1 MGLPGK
7 IDVVA
12 VAALAGE
19 QPRVFLAGDRR
30 AYACTRA
37 GGIFSREP
45 QGQSPS
51 VLNGGIIAATMNPIR
66 ATAVALLAA
75 LAPPLAAQDYPTKPV
90 HVYVPS
96 SPGGASDIAA
106 RLVSPKLAETLGQ
119 PFVVENRVAS
129 GGIVGTAQL
138 AKSPADGYAIM
149 MTFDTFASN
158 PHLYKELPY
167 DVVKDFAPIM
177 LMVRYPQILVVHP
190 SLKVKTV
197 PEFVA
202 YARAN
207 GARLNY
213 GSAGPASSSRLA
225 FELFKDAAGI
235 QVEAVHYKGGGPAIN
250 DLVSGTVQ
258 VMLIQAGGAIGQNV
272 KSGKLVGLATS
283 GRERSPQFPDLPT
296 IADFYPGFET
306 TSWVGAIAPSG
317 TPRAVIDKLNGALA
331 KILSSP
337 DVKSRFD
344 TQSAEIVASTP
355 EQFGELIKSETA
367 KWGRIIREKNISID

>member
-1 MGLPGK
+1 MKPISRIASFALS
-7 IDVVA
+7 
-12 VAALAGE
+12 AAL
-19 QPRVFLAGDRR
+19 
-30 AYACTRA
+30 
-37 GGIFSREP
+37 S
-45 QGQSPS
+45 S
-51 VLNGGIIAATMNPIR
+51 
-66 ATAVALLAA
+66 
-75 LAPPLAAQDYPTKPV
+75 PLAAQDYPSKPV

-96 SPGGASDIAA
+96 SAGGASDIAA
-106 RLVSPKLAETLGQ
+106 RLVSPKLAEALGQ
-119 PFVVENRVAS
+119 PFVVENRVTS

-138 AKSPADGYAIM
+138 AKAPPDGYAIM

-190 SLKVKTV
+190 SLGVKTV

-202 YARAN
+202 YARKNA
-207 GARLNY
+207 GKLNY

-235 QVEAVHYKGGGPAIN
+235 QVDAVHYKGGGPAIN

-283 GRERSPQFPDLPT
+283 GRERSPHFPDLPT

-306 TSWVGAIAPSG
+306 TSWVGAIAPAG
-317 TPRAVIDKLNGALA
+317 TPRAIIEKLNGALA

-337 DVKSRFD
+337 DVKTRFD
-344 TQSAEIVASTP
+344 VQSAEIAASTP
-355 EQFGELIKSETA
+355 EQFGELIKAESA
-367 KWGRIIREKNISID
+367 KWGKVIREKDIRID

>member
-1 MGLPGK
+1 M
-7 IDVVA
+7 
-12 VAALAGE
+12 
-19 QPRVFLAGDRR
+19 PRVAL
-30 AYACTRA
+30 
-37 GGIFSREP
+37 
-45 QGQSPS
+45 
-51 VLNGGIIAATMNPIR
+51 
-66 ATAVALLAA
+66 ALLAA
-75 LAPPLAAQDYPTKPV
+75 LLAFQGAAQDYPSKPV
-90 HVYVPS
+90 HVFVPS

-106 RLVSPKLAETLGQ
+106 RLVSPKLSETLGQ
-119 PFVVENRVAS
+119 PVVVENRVAS

-138 AKSPADGYAIM
+138 AKATADGYAIM

-190 SLKVKTV
+190 SLGVKTV

-202 YARAN
+202 YAKKNA
-207 GARLNY
+207 GKLNY

-235 QVEAVHYKGGGPAIN
+235 EVDAVHYKGGGPAIT
-250 DLVSGTVQ
+250 DLVAGTVQ

-283 GRERSPQFPDLPT
+283 GRQRSPHFPDLPT
-296 IADFYPGFET
+296 IGDFYPGFET
-306 TSWVGAIAPSG
+306 TSWVGAIAPAG
-317 TPRAVIDKLNGALA
+317 TPRAVVEKLNGTLA

-337 DVKSRFD
+337 EVKQRFD
-344 TQSAEIVASTP
+344 LQSAEIVASTP
-355 EQFGELIKSETA
+355 EQFGEFIKSESA
-367 KWGRIIREKNISID
+367 KWGKVIREKDIRID